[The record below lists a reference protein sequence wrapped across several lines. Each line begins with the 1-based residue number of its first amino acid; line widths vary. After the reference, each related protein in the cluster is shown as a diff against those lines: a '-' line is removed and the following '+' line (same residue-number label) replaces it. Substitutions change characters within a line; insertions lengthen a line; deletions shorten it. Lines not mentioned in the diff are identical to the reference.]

1 MPPKDIPMPFRTA
14 LPWTGFVALL
24 FLLNYMSRSTLTP
37 LLVSIEKDLG
47 IGHAQATSLLLMQ
60 SAGFSS
66 ALAASGFLLSRF
78 KPRQIATIPLAIAG
92 GILLLMP
99 LVHTLGQ
106 ARLVFIAF
114 GLGVGFYFPAGM
126 ATLSSLVFPKDW
138 GKAVAIHEL
147 APNTGFILIPLLA
160 QAGLMFTDWRGV
172 FAIMGVLMICTAGAF
187 LLWGRGG
194 NTRTD
199 APSFKGCGVLLKN
212 PASWIVALLM
222 AVSMIGEFSIYSI
235 LQIFLVSAA
244 GFGPEEANLGL
255 SISRLAMPVIVI
267 AAGWAADRFNAKRT
281 VSACFLLHAVAL
293 CLMSVDASVSRIPAL
308 CGVFLQA
315 ASMAFVFPPL
325 FKVFAQCFSADE
337 QPALADHAPRRAHL
351 RRGHPLPHRLL
362 RGILHV
368 RPRLPHYRRHVR
380 GKRRFGRL
388 LEEQRVTDR
397 FSKKSFP
404 CLPSSPSR
412 MHSII
417 PTANPY
423 FPPQ

>member
-1 MPPKDIPMPFRTA
+1 
-14 LPWTGFVALL
+14 
-24 FLLNYMSRSTLTP
+24 
-37 LLVSIEKDLG
+37 
-47 IGHAQATSLLLMQ
+47 
-60 SAGFSS
+60 
-66 ALAASGFLLSRF
+66 
-78 KPRQIATIPLAIAG
+78 
-92 GILLLMP
+92 
-99 LVHTLGQ
+99 
-106 ARLVFIAF
+106 
-114 GLGVGFYFPAGM
+114 
-126 ATLSSLVFPKDW
+126 
-138 GKAVAIHEL
+138 
-147 APNTGFILIPLLA
+147 
-160 QAGLMFTDWRGV
+160 MFTDWRGV

-337 QPALADHAPRRAHL
+337 QPILLADHAPRRAHL
-351 RRGHPLPHRLL
+351 RRGHPLLHRLL

-388 LEEQRVTDR
+388 LEEQRITDR
-397 FSKKSFP
+397 FQKIFP
-404 CLPSSPSR
+404 PASPLPLPEC
-412 MHSII
+412 IQLYQ
-417 PTANPY
+417 TANPY

>member
-37 LLVSIEKDLG
+37 LLVSIEEDLG

-60 SAGFSS
+60 SAGFST

-293 CLMSVDASVSRIPAL
+293 CLMSVDASVSRIPRAL
-308 CGVFLQA
+308 RRVPAGGFNGLRLPA
-315 ASMAFVFPPL
+315 AVQGLRPMLLGRRA
-325 FKVFAQCFSADE
+325 AH
-337 QPALADHAPRRAHL
+337 PALADHAPRRAHL
-351 RRGHPLPHRLL
+351 RRGHPLLHRLL
-362 RGILHV
+362 RGILHI

-380 GKRRFGRL
+380 GKRPFR
-388 LEEQRVTDR
+388 
-397 FSKKSFP
+397 
-404 CLPSSPSR
+404 SP
-412 MHSII
+412 
-417 PTANPY
+417 T
-423 FPPQ
+423 

>member
-37 LLVSIEKDLG
+37 LLVSIEEDLG

-172 FAIMGVLMICTAGAF
+172 FAI
-187 LLWGRGG
+187 
-194 NTRTD
+194 
-199 APSFKGCGVLLKN
+199 FKGCGVLLKN

-337 QPALADHAPRRAHL
+337 QPILLSLTMPLAGLISA
-351 RRGHPLPHRLL
+351 G
-362 RGILHV
+362 GI
-368 RPRLPHYRRHVR
+368 PFFIGYC
-380 GKRRFGRL
+380 GEYYTFGLAFLTIAAMSVASAVSVAYLKNR
-388 LEEQRVTDR
+388 E
-397 FSKKSFP
+397 
-404 CLPSSPSR
+404 
-412 MHSII
+412 
-417 PTANPY
+417 
-423 FPPQ
+423 

>member
-37 LLVSIEKDLG
+37 LLVSIEEDLG

-187 LLWGRGG
+187 LL
-194 NTRTD
+194 
-199 APSFKGCGVLLKN
+199 
-212 PASWIVALLM
+212 
-222 AVSMIGEFSIYSI
+222 
-235 LQIFLVSAA
+235 
-244 GFGPEEANLGL
+244 
-255 SISRLAMPVIVI
+255 
-267 AAGWAADRFNAKRT
+267 
-281 VSACFLLHAVAL
+281 
-293 CLMSVDASVSRIPAL
+293 
-308 CGVFLQA
+308 
-315 ASMAFVFPPL
+315 
-325 FKVFAQCFSADE
+325 
-337 QPALADHAPRRAHL
+337 
-351 RRGHPLPHRLL
+351 
-362 RGILHV
+362 
-368 RPRLPHYRRHVR
+368 
-380 GKRRFGRL
+380 
-388 LEEQRVTDR
+388 
-397 FSKKSFP
+397 
-404 CLPSSPSR
+404 
-412 MHSII
+412 
-417 PTANPY
+417 
-423 FPPQ
+423 